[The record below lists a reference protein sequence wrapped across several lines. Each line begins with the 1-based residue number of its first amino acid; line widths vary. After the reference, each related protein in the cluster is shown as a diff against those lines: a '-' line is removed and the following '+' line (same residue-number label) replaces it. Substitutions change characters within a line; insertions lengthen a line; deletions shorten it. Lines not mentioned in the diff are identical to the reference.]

1 MKIKYQNV
9 KKNKKIKN
17 QVQSNWHLMLTPGL
31 HTHTCM
37 YTHIHTE
44 KDRVRDTETEGK
56 YKRILGV
63 QCK

>member
-1 MKIKYQNV
+1 MKIKYENV

-56 YKRILGV
+56 
-63 QCK
+63 